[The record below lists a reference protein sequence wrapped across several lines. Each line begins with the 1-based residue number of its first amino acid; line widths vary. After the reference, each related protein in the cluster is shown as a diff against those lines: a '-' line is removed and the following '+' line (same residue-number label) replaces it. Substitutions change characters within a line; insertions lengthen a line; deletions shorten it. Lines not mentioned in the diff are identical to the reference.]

1 MTRKVLYK
9 RSAFIMYT
17 EMSGHTQLL
26 AEHLF
31 YLQIWDPP
39 TMYETETVA
48 CLSESFSVFFVSRF
62 HNELNSSAL

>member
-1 MTRKVLYK
+1 
-9 RSAFIMYT
+9 MYT

-26 AEHLF
+26 VEHLF

-39 TMYETETVA
+39 TMYETETVV